1 MTEIRILFID
11 PVNTDIFD
19 RYMEEVLRRAAPP
32 GTQVDVTYLP
42 QPGEP
47 ASPFLPSLPTY
58 HGALFRR
65 IVQAEEEGYDGV
77 IVGCSAD
84 PGVLEAKR
92 MVSIPVTGPL
102 EANLHLAA
110 MLRARVTIL
119 LPAGVEARTRYWDLA
134 RAYGLDHK
142 VSSIVSVDLH
152 YPPQEE
158 CIRMMHEEPQK
169 LLDLILEDHKEQLA
183 GPIADQARRAVVEDG
198 AQAIFLGCTFWTGMA
213 GILAEAL
220 ESVSDPLDDR
230 FAETL
235 RVPVL
240 DPGVDTLRL
249 IVTLASTLKT
259 PSLI

>member
-1 MTEIRILFID
+1 MAETRILFLD
-11 PVNTDIFD
+11 PVNTDVFD
-19 RYMEEVLRRAAPP
+19 RYMEGVLRRAAGP

-47 ASPFLPSLPTY
+47 ASPFLPALPYY
-58 HGALFRR
+58 HGSLFRR

-92 MVSIPVTGPL
+92 IVSIPVTGPL
-102 EANLHLAA
+102 EANLHVAA

-134 RAYGLDHK
+134 RVYGLAHK
-142 VSSIVSVDLH
+142 VASIVSVDLH

-158 CIRMMHEEPQK
+158 CIRMMHEEPER
-169 LLDLILEDHKEQLA
+169 LLALILEDHEEQLK
-183 GPIADQARRAVVEDG
+183 GPIAEQARRAIREDG

-213 GILAEAL
+213 DILAETL
-220 ESVSDPLDDR
+220 EGAADPLDDR

-235 RVPVL
+235 RIPVL
-240 DPGVDTLRL
+240 DPGIDTLR
-249 IVTLASTLKT
+249 VMETLAATLKA
-259 PSLI
+259 PGGA